1 MVSLEVNAHQ
11 ETTVQRAQQTK
22 LLVQEVL
29 LNLET
34 DQMSVKIALK
44 VSIALLT
51 LTHLLSVLM
60 DIVQQTVNHQL
71 CAQMELMD
79 QLILQE

>member
-1 MVSLEVNAHQ
+1 MVLPVANARQ
-11 ETTVQRAQQTK
+11 DTTVQRAHQTK

-34 DQMSVKIALK
+34 DRMNAKIALR
-44 VSIALLT
+44 VSIALRE
-51 LTHLLSVLM
+51 LTHQLNVLM
-60 DIVQQTVNHQL
+60 DTVQQTVKHRL
-71 CAQMELMD
+71 CVQMELMD

>member
-44 VSIALLT
+44 VFIALLT

>member
-1 MVSLEVNAHQ
+1 MVSLEVNARQ

-60 DIVQQTVNHQL
+60 DIVQQTVKHQL

>member
-22 LLVQEVL
+22 LLAQEVL

-34 DQMSVKIALK
+34 DQMSVKIVLK

-60 DIVQQTVNHQL
+60 DIVQQTVKHQL
-71 CAQMELMD
+71 YAQMELMD
-79 QLILQE
+79 QLIL

>member
-1 MVSLEVNAHQ
+1 MVSLEVNARQ

-60 DIVQQTVNHQL
+60 DIVQQTVKHQL

-79 QLILQE
+79 QLIL